1 MEVWNGDGE
10 TVCDT
15 CGWPELTPSEIV
27 GILQENVDEVYRQ
40 MGVANTG
47 RSKCRARLDRKKI
60 SCIRVPI
67 SKGVSE
73 AGKSPEFL
81 CRLQKQCGGVWGMSL
96 NNSSSY
102 VTVKF

>member
-1 MEVWNGDGE
+1 MEEWNGDGE

-40 MGVANTG
+40 MGVVNTG
-47 RSKCRARLDRKKI
+47 RRKCRARLDNKRI
-60 SCIRVPI
+60 SCIRVQI
-67 SKGVSE
+67 SKDVSE

-81 CRLQKQCGGVWGMSL
+81 RRLYKRCGEVWSMNL
-96 NNSSSY
+96 NVAGSY
-102 VTVKF
+102 VNVHF